1 MLTPAFKSYLLW
13 QLLLQFCTCCVCVCG
28 GRCVCVPRLF
38 KRSRWTKREAT
49 CFCQRYYDR
58 VSAEFQNLEMLPSER
73 HERESRIEV
82 QLSPCWLQSNLQIF
96 PSASSFFLKADRSD
110 LSWGREKRRL
120 FKRLTMNG
128 FYLRLLMLLCFWLS
142 LEKHNGLPDD
152 PEKVSYH
159 INVFSHHCCM
169 HPEIVQ
175 KWKKK

>member
-13 QLLLQFCTCCVCVCG
+13 QLWLQFCTCCVCVCG

-96 PSASSFFLKADRSD
+96 PSASSFFLNADRSD

-152 PEKVSYH
+152 PEKGEL
-159 INVFSHHCCM
+159 SHKCL
-169 HPEIVQ
+169 Q
-175 KWKKK
+175 SSLLYASKR